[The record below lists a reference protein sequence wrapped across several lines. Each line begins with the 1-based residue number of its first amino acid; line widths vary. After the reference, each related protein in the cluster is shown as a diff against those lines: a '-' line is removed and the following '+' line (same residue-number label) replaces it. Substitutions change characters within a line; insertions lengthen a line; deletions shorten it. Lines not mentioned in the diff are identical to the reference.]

1 MTGKEI
7 KEIIAKELN
16 NNFDI
21 SNAHGVDLKTCLI
34 EPKYDDYIDSFNT
47 DMIKKLWTVLEET
60 PDRHGYKIIFDPE
73 NATFGLGILTDKDE
87 LMFIGYYGTF
97 LETLEGM

>member
-1 MTGKEI
+1 
-7 KEIIAKELN
+7 
-16 NNFDI
+16 
-21 SNAHGVDLKTCLI
+21 
-34 EPKYDDYIDSFNT
+34 
-47 DMIKKLWTVLEET
+47 MIKKLWTVLEET